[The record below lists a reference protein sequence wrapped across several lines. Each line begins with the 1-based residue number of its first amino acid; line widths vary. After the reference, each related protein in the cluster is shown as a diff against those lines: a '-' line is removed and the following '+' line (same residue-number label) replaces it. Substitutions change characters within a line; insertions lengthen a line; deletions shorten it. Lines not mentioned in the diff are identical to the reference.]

1 MTDWFNASAQYL
13 LHPRPLSTQKE
24 VGGSLCLFPVP
35 LGVGGWDNLVFP
47 PFTAERTNAIKGAVR
62 EVTVRKGS
70 LSNVKTGDAF
80 PYVTSPLESAWYTS
94 MYWIMNVWWISD
106 STVSF
111 FSGHWWVWREEF
123 ISPSYRREV
132 RERKWISQDHH
143 INQLNILYEIK
154 MRSLNYSLTNHS
166 AWVSNT
172 LRFPHT
178 W

>member
-1 MTDWFNASAQYL
+1 M
-13 LHPRPLSTQKE
+13 
-24 VGGSLCLFPVP
+24 GGSLCLFPVP

-47 PFTAERTNAIKGAVR
+47 PFIAERTNAIKHAVK
-62 EVTVRKGS
+62 EVTLKKGS
-70 LSNVKTGDAF
+70 LSDVKTGDAF
-80 PYVTSPLESAWYTS
+80 PYVTSPIVSAWYTS

-106 STVSF
+106 SIVSF

-123 ISPSYRREV
+123 ISPSYRWEV
-132 RERKWISQDHH
+132 RERKWISQDYH
-143 INQLNILYEIK
+143 INQFNPLYETK

-166 AWVSNT
+166 ACVSNT